1 MAWTTP
7 ATWTSALV
15 TVAQFNTQLRD
26 NLLAIFPA
34 GPSWSAVTYASGNFT
49 ASAGTWTVSSGDVS
63 AFRYVEI
70 GKTMHVSL
78 NLQTT
83 TIATTAPAELRVTV
97 PNGRTIAGSCSGSFV
112 YYANGTYGSGLWS
125 ATSGTY
131 VSLFR
136 DVPAT
141 VWPICTDLVYI
152 YATMTFEIA

>member
-1 MAWTTP
+1 M
-7 ATWTSALV
+7 ATWPTVTDDDGTGTTGTILDNALFSSV
-15 TVAQFNTQLRD
+15 RD
-26 NLLAIFPA
+26 YIGA
-34 GPSWSAVTYASGNFT
+34 SWSAVTYAAGDFT
-49 ASAGTWTVSSGDVS
+49 ASAGTWTVASGDVN

-97 PNGRTIAGSCSGSFV
+97 PNGRTIAGSCSGSFA